1 MRPLFLSANEFL
13 QYLRDDY
20 GCTELFGG
28 SDFSFGRGREGV
40 LNDEKAEGMFYA
52 CHFKRIPYLR
62 IHKTNEL

>member
-1 MRPLFLSANEFL
+1 MFYPFNLSTLNSNTYLKHLYTTNSLPDNEFR
-13 QYLRDDY
+13 QK
-20 GCTELFGG
+20 G
-28 SDFSFGRGREGV
+28 SRKGV